1 MKSNL
6 RFDIVFDAKVP
17 KNGEIIRLTINV
29 EIQVNL
35 RPGYPLI
42 TRVIYYLSRLISRQK
57 GTVFQNSDYGKIQK
71 VYSIWICPDPGRKKR
86 NSIAEYGFTQQKVI
100 GSVDEP
106 IENYD
111 KMKAIIIYLNDD
123 GMDSRTDIIRLLST
137 LLSTTE
143 PVEKRKAILQDE
155 FHIPMEK
162 ELEEGMQ
169 DMCNLGEAIEL
180 YGVEKG
186 KLEIIM
192 SAMNKNG
199 WDAETVMDILDVDM
213 KDRPLFSKMIK
224 KTNRQE
230 EPATV

>member
-1 MKSNL
+1 M
-6 RFDIVFDAKVP
+6 FDAKVP